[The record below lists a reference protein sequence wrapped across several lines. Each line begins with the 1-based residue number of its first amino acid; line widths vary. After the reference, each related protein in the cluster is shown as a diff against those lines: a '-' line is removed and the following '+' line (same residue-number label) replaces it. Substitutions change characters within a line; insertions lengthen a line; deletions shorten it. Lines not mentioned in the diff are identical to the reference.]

1 MNIAVALR
9 LMPNPADELELD
21 DRGTDID
28 REYVDMVINEFDEQA
43 LEEAVLVKDATGA
56 TVTAM
61 ALQADG
67 AEQALRIAYAR
78 GADRVVLIEA
88 GELEPYDSRTAALA
102 FAAAVRELAPDLLL
116 TGVQT
121 PTDLFGQTAPY
132 LATALDWPQA
142 SVVDGVEVVDGSAHV
157 TQEYAGGRLAVLA
170 LQLPAVVGVQA
181 AKSPPRYVSM
191 ARLRQAMSEA
201 SIETLSVIVQPVPP
215 ASTVVSLARPEQTCG
230 ATMLEGDATEL
241 AKQVAA
247 LLREQGALVH

>member
-21 DRGTDID
+21 DSRTDID
-28 REYVDMVINEFDEQA
+28 RDYVDMVINEFDEQA

-142 SVVDGVEVVDGSAHV
+142 SVVDGVEIVDGKAHV

>member
-21 DRGTDID
+21 DSRTDID
-28 REYVDMVINEFDEQA
+28 RDYVDMVINEFDEQA
-43 LEEAVLVKDATGA
+43 LEEAVLVKEATGA

-61 ALQADG
+61 ALEADG

-78 GADRVVLIEA
+78 GADRSVLIGA
-88 GELEPYDSRTAALA
+88 GEVDPYDTRTAALV
-102 FAAAVRELAPDLLL
+102 FAEAVRELAPDLLL

-132 LATALDWPQA
+132 LAAALDWPQA
-142 SVVDGVEVVDGSAHV
+142 SVVDGVEIVDGKAHV

-201 SIETLSVIVQPVPP
+201 SIETLNVTVQPLPP
-215 ASTVVSLARPEQTCG
+215 ASTIASLARPEQTCG

-247 LLREQGALVH
+247 LLREQGALVD

>member
-247 LLREQGALVH
+247 LLREQGALVD

>member
-21 DRGTDID
+21 DSRTDID
-28 REYVDMVINEFDEQA
+28 RDYVDMVINEFDEQA
-43 LEEAVLVKDATGA
+43 LEEAVLVKEATGA

-61 ALQADG
+61 ALEADG

-78 GADRVVLIEA
+78 GADRSVLIGA
-88 GELEPYDSRTAALA
+88 GEVEPYDTRTAALV
-102 FAAAVRELAPDLLL
+102 FAEAVRELAPDLLL
-116 TGVQT
+116 AGVQT

-132 LATALDWPQA
+132 LAAALDWPQA
-142 SVVDGVEVVDGSAHV
+142 SVVDGVEIVDGKAHV

-170 LQLPAVVGVQA
+170 LRLPAVVGVQA

-191 ARLRQAMSEA
+191 ARVRQAMSEA
-201 SIETLSVIVQPVPP
+201 SIETLSVTVLRTPP
-215 ASTVVSLARPEQTCG
+215 ASTIASLARPEQTSG
-230 ATMLEGDATEL
+230 ATMLEGDATQL

-247 LLREQGALVH
+247 LLREQGALVS